1 MHYLKIK
8 MAALALFTLCFAAC
22 NNDSSNSSPEVSSTD
37 TTAKSSM
44 NVDSATSSM
53 SDTAMHKMSDTTMN
67 KKSTAVTSS
76 PKKKKLKASIGEMP
90 DAGSSK
96 YTKDHWNVYDYSE
109 VMPSFKGG
117 SSAIEN
123 YINDHLVFPEAAVN
137 DSKEGKV
144 NVKFTVDENGKVMN
158 AHAVGAK
165 LGDGLDEEAVHAVSS
180 MPKWIPGTIKGKPVK
195 VSMTLPIVFKAGEE

>member
-165 LGDGLDEEAVHAVSS
+165 LGDGLDEVAVNVVSS

>member
-1 MHYLKIK
+1 MNHLKIK
-8 MAALALFTLCFAAC
+8 TAALALFTLCFAAC
-22 NNDSSNSSPEVSSTD
+22 NNDSSDSSPEVSSTD
-37 TTAKSSM
+37 TTAKSAM
-44 NVDSATSSM
+44 NTDSATSSM

-165 LGDGLDEEAVHAVSS
+165 LGDGLDEEAVNVVSS
-180 MPKWIPGTIKGKPVK
+180 MPKWTPGTIKGKPVK